1 MSRNTTENAVGL
13 GGGGIRCCAENLRC
27 SALYVPIAPPSA
39 MPFRFRLKRV
49 LPTSTLSIFSSPQ
62 VPRKPVLAYQTH
74 ILLHGE
80 TYLDLMISVKR
91 KPPEPRGQT
100 SSMHK
105 WQNNGER
112 NHKTSSSGA
121 INCTGRTIVGDGG
134 EKESHLSER

>member
-1 MSRNTTENAVGL
+1 MRWV
-13 GGGGIRCCAENLRC
+13 GGGAEAPKTSDVQPFMFPSLHHQPLR
-27 SALYVPIAPPSA
+27 
-39 MPFRFRLKRV
+39 FKLKRV

-74 ILLHGE
+74 ILLHEE

-91 KPPEPRGQT
+91 KPPGPCGQT

-105 WQNNGER
+105 WRNNGER

-121 INCTGRTIVGDGG
+121 INWAGRTIVGDGG
-134 EKESHLSER
+134 ENESHFSER

>member
-1 MSRNTTENAVGL
+1 MFPSL
-13 GGGGIRCCAENLRC
+13 LHQPLR
-27 SALYVPIAPPSA
+27 
-39 MPFRFRLKRV
+39 FKLKRA

-91 KPPEPRGQT
+91 KPLGPCGQT

-121 INCTGRTIVGDGG
+121 INFSGRTIVSLKGDMNLCLMLAAGTV
-134 EKESHLSER
+134 ERLSEVKQQLKYRLNEYQLSFM